1 MLCLAEMEVEGGE
14 VEVEVD
20 VEVGCEV
27 EGDEQGLFG
36 LCQVGALVAARALS
50 GLQDTEPRRS
60 ARFAKE

>member
-1 MLCLAEMEVEGGE
+1 MLCLAEMDVDGVE

-36 LCQVGALVAARALS
+36 LGLGALVAARALS
-50 GLQDTEPRRS
+50 RLQDTEPRRS